1 MPNEKVIV
9 IDGGNILHRAIFAYM
24 NSPAV
29 PAPYTYLRMII
40 GYLKRFDVTLDTQI
54 IIAQDYGR
62 SWRKGYDHNY
72 KSQRKEKR
80 EEKKNEAWWK
90 ERYGEFDRLFEQLE
104 KAMHWQFIK
113 IWGTEADD
121 IMSMVARYYK
131 DKEVI
136 IVSSDRDIEMLATF
150 DNVRIFSPITKK
162 FKDIPA
168 PMKILLEKIQ
178 GDVSDNLLEKPS
190 SEAEFEIR
198 KKIVDLTQLP
208 PEIEQPIKEQLDNL
222 MPKNLYI
229 HKIPF
234 KSIQEQI
241 RILYQ
246 L

>member
-1 MPNEKVIV
+1 MDKIIC
-9 IDGGNILHRAIFAYM
+9 IDSGNILHRSIFAYM
-24 NSPAV
+24 ASPQV
-29 PAPYTYLRMII
+29 PCTYTYMRMII
-40 GYLKRFDVTLDTQI
+40 GYLKRFDITLDTQI

-62 SWRKGYDHNY
+62 SWRKGLDYNY
-72 KSQRKEKR
+72 KAQRKEAR
-80 EEKKNEAWWK
+80 EQKKDAVWWK
-90 ERYGEFDRLFEQLE
+90 ERYGEFDRLFESLE
-104 KAMHWQFIK
+104 KAMNWQFIK

-150 DNVRIFSPITKK
+150 DNVKIFSPITKK
-162 FKDIPA
+162 FKEIKA

-178 GDVSDNLLEKPS
+178 GDISDNLLEKPS

-208 PEIEQPIKEQLDNL
+208 EEIERPIKEQLDQL
-222 MPKNLYI
+222 MPKNLYV

-234 KSIQEQI
+234 SSIREQI
-241 RILYQ
+241 RLLYK